1 MDKKGQLTGVPI
13 MLVMSLVIAAV
24 AMGIMTQ
31 FMNTAERTALKDMQV
46 KTRVTGNRLKAEVF
60 DAQSGEKLGGTT
72 MVVKYPGGSK
82 AHTLGDSSNSY
93 TFSIP
98 LGGADYV
105 IASLRVTRQG
115 YIPWEGEI
123 AVG

>member
-1 MDKKGQLTGVPI
+1 

-46 KTRVTGNRLKAEVF
+46 KTSVTSNRLKVEVF
-60 DAQSGEKLGGTT
+60 DAQSGEELGGTT

-82 AHTLGDSSNSY
+82 AHTLGNSSNSY
-93 TFSIP
+93 TFSIS
-98 LGGADYV
+98 LGGADHV
-105 IASLRVTRQG
+105 IVSLKVTRQG